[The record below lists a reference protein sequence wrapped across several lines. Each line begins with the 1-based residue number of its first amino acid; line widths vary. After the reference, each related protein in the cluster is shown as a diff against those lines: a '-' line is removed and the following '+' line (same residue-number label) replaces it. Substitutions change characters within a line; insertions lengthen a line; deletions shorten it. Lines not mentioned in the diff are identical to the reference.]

1 MRGRVLTVAVAL
13 ASLWVSSAW
22 SATSSVPSDDG
33 AGLTLAPGNAL
44 TTPAGVSDPN
54 FPAGNLATIL
64 LEPPATTIPF
74 RFSSNGITATGLL
87 SDELALAPALAP
99 DLSAQPAW
107 SLRDIMLSAALAPG
121 VELNFAQGRD
131 LAAMGA
137 FGGGANPEDSLFLSS
152 PGVRSPYLSLTDGGV
167 YAGVT
172 AHLADNLQVRV
183 GHAALGTEDAGRQG
197 LLANAG
203 LSALPPDL
211 ALRLASGGR
220 SVSTTAVGVE
230 WNFTDWGELGVTASH
245 SSESDSLL
253 GDVASAPIAVV
264 NAAETAALGISARVG
279 FGAGWVTTMSY
290 NQGLTQLNLRP
301 SGFAPNPGT
310 ISSSAYGITVAKQ
323 GLFGD
328 DVLGLSLS
336 RPLQFSDAAAG
347 FLADSNGNLL
357 LGDNHSLLGSAP
369 ESDFEL
375 GYVTSFLGGSLALQ
389 ANAAYQM
396 NAGGQKGQGAV
407 AVVSR
412 AKINF

>member
-1 MRGRVLTVAVAL
+1 
-13 ASLWVSSAW
+13 
-22 SATSSVPSDDG
+22 
-33 AGLTLAPGNAL
+33 
-44 TTPAGVSDPN
+44 
-54 FPAGNLATIL
+54 
-64 LEPPATTIPF
+64 
-74 RFSSNGITATGLL
+74 
-87 SDELALAPALAP
+87 
-99 DLSAQPAW
+99 
-107 SLRDIMLSAALAPG
+107 MLSAALAPG

-152 PGVRSPYLSLTDGGV
+152 AGVRSPYLSLTDGGV

-172 AHLADNLQVRV
+172 AHLADNLQLRV

-220 SVSTTAVGVE
+220 SASTTAAGVE

-253 GDVASAPIAVV
+253 GDVTSAPIAVV

-290 NQGLTQLNLRP
+290 NQGLRQLNLRP

-328 DVLGLSLS
+328 DALGLSLT
-336 RPLQFSDAAAG
+336 RPLQFSGAAAG

-369 ESDFEL
+369 ESDIEF

-396 NAGGQKGQGAV
+396 NAGGEKGQGAV

>member
-1 MRGRVLTVAVAL
+1 MRGRVLTVAATL
-13 ASLWVSSAW
+13 AGLWASSAW
-22 SATSSVPSDDG
+22 SATDAVPSNDD
-33 AGLTLAPGNAL
+33 AVLTLVPGNAL

-74 RFSSNGITATGLL
+74 RLVGNGVTASGLL
-87 SDELALAPALAP
+87 SDNLSLTTSIAS
-99 DLSAQPAW
+99 DLSAQAAW

-121 VELNFAQGRD
+121 IEVNFAQGRD

-152 PGVRSPYLSLTDGGV
+152 PGARSPYLSLTDGGV
-167 YAGVT
+167 YAGIT
-172 AHLADNLQVRV
+172 AHLADNLQLRI
-183 GHAALGTEDAGRQG
+183 GHATLGLEAAGRQS
-197 LLANAG
+197 LLAGAG

-211 ALRLASGGR
+211 ALRLAADGR
-220 SVSTTAVGVE
+220 SASTTAAAID
-230 WNFTDWGELGVTASH
+230 WNFADWGGLDVTASH
-245 SSESDSLL
+245 SSESNSLL
-253 GDVASAPIAVV
+253 GDVTSAPIAVV

-279 FGAGWVTTMSY
+279 FGAGWVTTVSY
-290 NQGLTQLNLRP
+290 NQGLTQLNLRS
-301 SGFAPNPGT
+301 SGFAPSAST
-310 ISSSAYGITVAKQ
+310 ISSTAYGITVAKE
-323 GLFGD
+323 GLFGND
-328 DVLGLSLS
+328 TLGLSLS
-336 RPLQFSDAAAG
+336 RPLQFSGTTSG

-357 LGDNHSLLGSAP
+357 LNGNNSLLGDAP
-369 ESDFEL
+369 ESDIEL

-396 NAGGQKGQGAV
+396 NAGGQRGQGAV

>member
-33 AGLTLAPGNAL
+33 ANLTLAPGNAL
-44 TTPAGVSDPN
+44 TTQAGVSDPN

-74 RFSSNGITATGLL
+74 RFSSDGITATGLV
-87 SDELALAPALAP
+87 SDEQSPSLAP

-121 VELNFAQGRD
+121 IELNFAQGRD
-131 LAAMGA
+131 LAALGT
-137 FGGGANPEDSLFLSS
+137 FGGGESPENSLFLSS
-152 PGVRSPYLSLTDGGV
+152 AGMRSPYLSATDGGV

-172 AHLADNLQVRV
+172 AHLADNLQLRM
-183 GHAALGTEDAGRQG
+183 GHATLGTEAAGRQS
-197 LLANAG
+197 LLADAG

-220 SVSTTAVGVE
+220 SANTTAVGVE

-245 SSESDSLL
+245 SSESNSLL
-253 GDVASAPIAVV
+253 GDVTSAPIAVV

-279 FGAGWVTTMSY
+279 FGAGWVTTVSY

-310 ISSSAYGITVAKQ
+310 ISSSAYGVTVAKQ

-328 DVLGLSLS
+328 DMLGLSLS
-336 RPLQFSDAAAG
+336 RPLQLSDAASG

-357 LGDNHSLLGSAP
+357 LGSDHSLLGGAP
-369 ESDFEL
+369 ESDIEL